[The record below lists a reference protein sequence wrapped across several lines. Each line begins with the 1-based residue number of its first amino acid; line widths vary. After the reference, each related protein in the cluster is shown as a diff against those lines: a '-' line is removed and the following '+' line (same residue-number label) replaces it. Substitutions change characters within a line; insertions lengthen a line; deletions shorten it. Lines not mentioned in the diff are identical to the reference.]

1 MTAGLVHDHLL
12 EMRGAERTFAALA
25 DLWPEAPIY
34 TLVYDE
40 ETTDGR
46 FAGRDVHSSMLQG
59 SNVRQR
65 GFRRMQRLF
74 AWAVR
79 RLPVTQHELV
89 VSSSTAFALGVRPHR
104 DAVHVCYCHSLFRE
118 AWGDDGQGPFARLG
132 YSMLR
137 QADRRAAAGV
147 TDFVA
152 NSAYTRGLIEQA
164 FGRDATVIHPPVEV
178 ERFTPREPEGYFLV
192 IGDLVPHKRAGVAL
206 EAARLAGKQLK
217 VVGSGP
223 EYRRL
228 YAKYRDTAEFMR
240 RLSDAE
246 LAELV
251 SGAQALIVPGVE
263 EFGIAAVEAQA
274 AGRPVLGVD
283 AGGLQETVIDGTT
296 GVLVAPEATA
306 LAEALSDVDFSSFD
320 PDVIRENAQRF
331 SVERFQREM
340 RRHVD
345 RVVARSVA
353 GVEGAEAARSA

>member
-12 EMRGAERTFAALA
+12 EMRGAERTFAAIA

-65 GFRRMQRLF
+65 GFHRMQRLF

-79 RLPVTQHELV
+79 RLPVSEHDLV
-89 VSSSTAFALGVRPHR
+89 ISSSTGFALGVHARR
-104 DAVHVCYCHSLFRE
+104 DAAHLCYCHSLLRE

-132 YSMLR
+132 YAMLR
-137 QADRRAAAGV
+137 RADRRAAGGV

-152 NSAYTRGLIEQA
+152 NSAYTQGLIEQA
-164 FGRDATVIHPPVEV
+164 FGAESTVIHPPVEV
-178 ERFTPREPEGYFLV
+178 ERFSPREPEDYFLV
-192 IGDLVPHKRAGVAL
+192 IGDLVPHKRIGVAL
-206 EAARLAGKQLK
+206 EAARLAGKKLK

-228 YAKYRDTAEFMR
+228 FRKYGESAEFVR
-240 RLSDAE
+240 RLSDPE
-246 LAELV
+246 IAELV

-274 AGRPVLGVD
+274 AGRPVLGVN
-283 AGGLQETVIDGTT
+283 AGGLQETIVQGRTGLLVDGFDA
-296 GVLVAPEATA
+296 GA
-306 LAEALSDVDFSSFD
+306 LAEALASVDFGSFD
-320 PDVIRENAQRF
+320 SGAIREHAQQF

-345 RVVARSVA
+345 RVFARSVA
-353 GVEGAEAARSA
+353 VAD